1 MGRPERER
9 AVSLAELSNVL
20 WRQRQLLD
28 LLLFRMTVEQTLLV
42 GRQVRWL
49 ARATDEV
56 EAVLE
61 EMRQTELVRS
71 IVLQDAADELG
82 LGVEPSL
89 RELAEAAPAPWGEIF
104 EEHRR
109 AFLALTDEVQTI
121 AAANRELLGR
131 EQRATRELLDELSG
145 SVNRGRR
152 ASDDPH
158 YGRASSVP
166 APAIVLDEAF

>member
-1 MGRPERER
+1 M
-9 AVSLAELSNVL
+9 SLAELSNVL

-28 LLLFRMTVEQTLLV
+28 LLLFRMTVEQTLLL

-71 IVLQDAADELG
+71 VVLQEAAAELG
-82 LGVEPSL
+82 LGIDPSL
-89 RELAEAAPAPWGEIF
+89 REVAEAAPSPWGDIF

-121 AAANRELLGR
+121 AESNRELLGR
-131 EQRATRELLDELSG
+131 EQKATRALIEELSG
-145 SVNRGRR
+145 AQYGRR
-152 ASDDPH
+152 STDDVR
-158 YGRASSVP
+158 YGRTSSAPV
-166 APAIVLDEAF
+166 PAIVLDEAF

>member
-1 MGRPERER
+1 M
-9 AVSLAELSNVL
+9 SLAELSNVL

-61 EMRQTELVRS
+61 EMRQTEVVRAM
-71 IVLQDAADELG
+71 VLQDAATELG
-82 LGVEPSL
+82 LGDDPSL
-89 RELAEAAPAPWGEIF
+89 REVAEAAPSPWGDIF

-109 AFLALTDEVQTI
+109 AFLGLTDEVQTI

-145 SVNRGRR
+145 GVSHGRR
-152 ASDDPH
+152 ADDDPR
-158 YGRASSVP
+158 YGRASTAP

>member
-1 MGRPERER
+1 
-9 AVSLAELSNVL
+9 VSLAELSNVL

-61 EMRQTELVRS
+61 EMRQTELVRAV
-71 IVLQDAADELG
+71 VLQDVAEDLG
-82 LGVEPSL
+82 LGIDPSL
-89 RELAEAAPAPWGEIF
+89 RELAEAAPAPWCDIY

-121 AAANRELLGR
+121 ALANRELLGR
-131 EQRATRELLDELSG
+131 EQRATRELIEELTG
-145 SVNRGRR
+145 TDYGRR
-152 ASDDPH
+152 TTDDPS
-158 YGRASSVP
+158 YGRSAAAP

>member
-1 MGRPERER
+1 
-9 AVSLAELSNVL
+9 VSLAELSNVL

-61 EMRQTELVRS
+61 EMRQAELVRGM
-71 IVLQDAADELG
+71 VLQEVADELH
-82 LGVEPSL
+82 LGDDPSL
-89 RELAEAAPAPWGEIF
+89 RELAEAAPSPWGDIF

-109 AFLALTDEVQTI
+109 AFLSLTDEVQAI
-121 AAANRELLGR
+121 AATNRELLGR
-131 EQRATRELLDELSG
+131 EQRATRALLDELAG
-145 SVNRGRR
+145 PGLHGRR
-152 ASDDPH
+152 AGDDLG
-158 YGRASSVP
+158 YGRAAAAP

>member
-1 MGRPERER
+1 M
-9 AVSLAELSNVL
+9 SLAELSNVL

-49 ARATDEV
+49 SRATDEV

-61 EMRQTELVRS
+61 EMRETELVRS
-71 IVLQDAADELG
+71 VVLQNIADDLRLHG
-82 LGVEPSL
+82 EPSL
-89 RELAEAAPAPWGEIF
+89 REVAEAAPAPWGDIF

-109 AFLALTDEVQTI
+109 AFLGLTDEVQTI
-121 AAANRELLGR
+121 AASNRELLGR

-145 SVNRGRR
+145 DSMSRR
-152 ASDDPH
+152 ASDNPT
-158 YGRASSVP
+158 YGKVGGRTSS
-166 APAIVLDEAF
+166 AIVLDEAF

>member
-1 MGRPERER
+1 M
-9 AVSLAELSNVL
+9 SLAELSNVL

-61 EMRQTELVRS
+61 EMRETELVRTL
-71 IVLQDAADELG
+71 VLQEAAGDLG
-82 LGVEPSL
+82 LGVDPSL
-89 RELAEAAPAPWGEIF
+89 REVAEAAPAPWGDIF

-121 AAANRELLGR
+121 ALANRELLGR
-131 EQRATRELLDELSG
+131 EQRATRELIEELSG
-145 SVNRGRR
+145 SDYGRR
-152 ASDDPH
+152 ATDEPR
-158 YGRASSVP
+158 YGRSSSAP

>member
-1 MGRPERER
+1 M
-9 AVSLAELSNVL
+9 SLAELSNVL

-61 EMRQTELVRS
+61 EMRQTELVRAV
-71 IVLQDAADELG
+71 VLQDAAEDLG
-82 LGVEPSL
+82 LGIDPSL
-89 RELAEAAPAPWGEIF
+89 RELAEAAPEPWCDIF

-121 AAANRELLGR
+121 ALANRELLGR
-131 EQRATRELLDELSG
+131 EQRATRELIEELAG
-145 SVNRGRR
+145 TDHGRR
-152 ASDDPH
+152 ITDEPG
-158 YGRASSVP
+158 YGRSAP
-166 APAIVLDEAF
+166 APTPAIVLDEAF

>member
-1 MGRPERER
+1 M
-9 AVSLAELSNVL
+9 SLAELSNVL

-61 EMRQTELVRS
+61 EMRQTELVRTM
-71 IVLQDAADELG
+71 VLQEAAEELG
-82 LGVEPSL
+82 LGDDPSL
-89 RELAEAAPAPWGEIF
+89 RELAEAAPSPWGEIF

-109 AFLALTDEVQTI
+109 AFLGLTDEVQTI
-121 AAANRELLGR
+121 AASNRELLGR
-131 EQRATRELLDELSG
+131 EQRATRALLDELSG
-145 SVNRGRR
+145 VEGGRR
-152 ASDDPH
+152 ATDGPR
-158 YGRASSVP
+158 YGRAASVP

>member
-1 MGRPERER
+1 M
-9 AVSLAELSNVL
+9 SLAELSNVL

-49 ARATDEV
+49 SRATDEV

-61 EMRQTELVRS
+61 EMRETELVRS
-71 IVLQDAADELG
+71 VVLSEVAGELR
-82 LGVEPSL
+82 LGGEPSL
-89 RELAEAAPAPWGEIF
+89 REVSQHAPAPWGDIF

-121 AAANRELLGR
+121 AASNRELLGR

-145 SVNRGRR
+145 ESFNRR
-152 ASDDPH
+152 ATDNPA
-158 YGRASSVP
+158 YGKATASH
-166 APAIVLDEAF
+166 AAIVLDEAL

>member
-1 MGRPERER
+1 
-9 AVSLAELSNVL
+9 VSLAELSNVL

-61 EMRQTELVRS
+61 EMRETELVRTV
-71 IVLQDAADELG
+71 VLQEAADDLG
-82 LGVEPSL
+82 LGIDPSL
-89 RELAEAAPAPWGEIF
+89 REVAEAAPEPWGDIF

-109 AFLALTDEVQTI
+109 AFLGLTDEVQTI
-121 AAANRELLGR
+121 AASNRELLGR
-131 EQRATRELLDELSG
+131 EQRATRELIEELSG
-145 SVNRGRR
+145 TEYGRR
-152 ASDDPH
+152 SEDAPH
-158 YGRASSVP
+158 YGRVGAGH

>member
-1 MGRPERER
+1 
-9 AVSLAELSNVL
+9 VSLAELSNVL

-61 EMRQTELVRS
+61 EMRQTELVRTM
-71 IVLQDAADELG
+71 VLQEAAEELG
-82 LGVEPSL
+82 LGDDPSL
-89 RELAEAAPAPWGEIF
+89 RQLAEASPSPWNEIF

-121 AAANRELLGR
+121 AASNRELLGR
-131 EQRATRELLDELSG
+131 EQRATRALLDELSG
-145 SVNRGRR
+145 ADHGRR
-152 ASDDPH
+152 AGDDPR
-158 YGRASSVP
+158 YGRAAVAP
-166 APAIVLDEAF
+166 TPAIVLDEAF

>member
-1 MGRPERER
+1 M
-9 AVSLAELSNVL
+9 SLAELSNVL

-71 IVLQDAADELG
+71 VVLQDVAEELG
-82 LGVEPSL
+82 LGADPSL
-89 RELAEAAPAPWGEIF
+89 REVAEAAPAPWSDIL

-109 AFLALTDEVQTI
+109 AFLGLTDEVQTI
-121 AAANRELLGR
+121 AESNRELLGR
-131 EQRATRELLDELSG
+131 EQRATRELIEELSG
-145 SVNRGRR
+145 TQYGRR
-152 ASDDPH
+152 ETDQPH
-158 YGRASSVP
+158 YGRVSVSP

>member
-1 MGRPERER
+1 MRCVGKDVP
-9 AVSLAELSNVL
+9 VSLAELSNVL

-71 IVLQDAADELG
+71 VVLQDAADELG
-82 LGVEPSL
+82 LGDDPSL
-89 RELAEAAPAPWGEIF
+89 RQLAEAAPSPWGEIF

-121 AAANRELLGR
+121 AATNRELLGR
-131 EQRATRELLDELSG
+131 EQRATRDLIDELSG
-145 SVNRGRR
+145 TDYGRR
-152 ASDDPH
+152 AADEPL
-158 YGRASSVP
+158 YGRADVAP

>member
-1 MGRPERER
+1 MN
-9 AVSLAELSNVL
+9 LAELSNVL

-61 EMRQTELVRS
+61 EMRQTELVRAV
-71 IVLQDAADELG
+71 VLEEVSQELG
-82 LGVEPSL
+82 LGPDPSL
-89 RELAEAAPAPWGEIF
+89 RELVEAAPTPWGDIF

-109 AFLALTDEVQTI
+109 AFLSLTDEVQTI
-121 AAANRELLGR
+121 AASNRELLGR
-131 EQRATRELLDELSG
+131 EQRATRELIDELSG
-145 SVNRGRR
+145 IGYGRR
-152 ASDDPH
+152 ATDKPT
-158 YGRASSVP
+158 YGRAGVGQQAS
-166 APAIVLDEAF
+166 IVLDEAF

>member
-1 MGRPERER
+1 M
-9 AVSLAELSNVL
+9 SLAELSNVL

-61 EMRQTELVRS
+61 EMRDTELVRTV
-71 IVLQDAADELG
+71 VLQEAAAELG
-82 LGVEPSL
+82 LGTDPSL
-89 RELAEAAPAPWGEIF
+89 REVAVAAPEPWGEIF

-109 AFLALTDEVQTI
+109 AFLGLTDEVQTI
-121 AAANRELLGR
+121 AASNRELLGR
-131 EQRATRELLDELSG
+131 EQRATRELIEELSG
-145 SVNRGRR
+145 APYGRR
-152 ASDDPH
+152 SGDHPQ
-158 YGRASSVP
+158 YGRAGGSSGG
-166 APAIVLDEAF
+166 AIVLDEAF